1 MTPRNLQNE
10 APAKAFHLE
19 PLAKTLQHPP
29 LLSPHLQSVSSSLK
43 QEQSALK
50 GEMGIDQGEG
60 SGEIWLSSEKCNETK
75 SV

>member
-1 MTPRNLQNE
+1 M
-10 APAKAFHLE
+10 
-19 PLAKTLQHPP
+19 HPP
-29 LLSPHLQSVSSSLK
+29 LPHPVSSSLK

-60 SGEIWLSSEKCNETK
+60 SGEMWLSSEKCNEAK